1 MKKLILA
8 VILCLLFQVNI
19 YANEQEQEPGEIK
32 SLAAVLM
39 DQRTG
44 RVLWGKNEHTPMAMA
59 STTKIMT
66 AIIALENADL
76 NDEVTVSRRASL
88 APKVRMGLSSGE
100 KIKLKDLMYAL
111 MLESSND
118 AAVAIA
124 EHVGNSVEEF
134 CKTMT
139 EKAKELGAAD
149 TVFKTPNGL
158 DLDDHHSTAYD
169 MALITAYALKN
180 PEFINITNTPEI
192 EVKSDKRTYGLMN
205 KNRLLREYE
214 GANGVKTGFTGKAG
228 QCFVGSAKRGEMQLI
243 TVVFASGWGNKG
255 KEQKWID
262 TKSLLNYG
270 FNNFEYIKVVSGNS
284 EAGVVAV
291 ERSKIPEVKV
301 CFKEDVVLP
310 LSKEEQDKLKLVYQ
324 IPPAIKAPVSQG
336 DKVGICKV
344 YLENECFR
352 EIDLLAENEATRH
365 DLKTSLEKV
374 LNTWLELGTNKQ
386 VNTNL
391 PEF

>member
-1 MKKLILA
+1 MKKLILT
-8 VILCLLFQVNI
+8 VIISLLLQVTI
-19 YANEQEQEPGEIK
+19 HANEEKPGEIK
-32 SLAAVLM
+32 SLAAVLL

-66 AIIALENADL
+66 AVIALENADL

-88 APKVRMGLSSGE
+88 APKVRMGLSPGE
-100 KIKLKDLMYAL
+100 KIKLQDLMYAL

-180 PEFINITNTPEI
+180 QKFLALINTSEV
-192 EVKSDKRTYGLMN
+192 EVKSDKRTYSLMN

-228 QCFVGSAKRGEMQLI
+228 QCFVGSAKRGDMQLI

-262 TKSLLNYG
+262 TKALLNYG
-270 FNNFEYIKVVSGNS
+270 FDNFEYTKVVSGNS

-301 CFKEDVVLP
+301 CFKEDVILP
-310 LSKEEQDKLKLVYQ
+310 LSKEEKDKLKLVYQ

-336 DKVGICKV
+336 DKIGSCKV
-344 YLENECFR
+344 YLENECFT

-374 LNTWLELGTNKQ
+374 LNTWFELGTNER
-386 VNTNL
+386 VNTIL